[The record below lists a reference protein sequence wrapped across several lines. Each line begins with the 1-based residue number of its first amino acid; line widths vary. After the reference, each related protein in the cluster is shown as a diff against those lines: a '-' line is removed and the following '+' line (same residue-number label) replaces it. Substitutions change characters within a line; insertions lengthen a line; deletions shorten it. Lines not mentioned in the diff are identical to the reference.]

1 MTAFI
6 IRRVFFAVV
15 VLFLI
20 TVMVFLALRILPGDP
35 ILMLVT
41 SSQLS
46 SYSQEQINKL
56 RHEFG
61 LDRPLI
67 VQYFSWISGMF
78 HGDFGISIINRT
90 PVVNE
95 IARRLPITINI
106 GVISFIVGNVFGF
119 AVGIASAVRRGS
131 LLDNSITT
139 GAYLGQAIPQ
149 FWLALVLVYIF
160 GLQLR
165 WLPIMGYTSPFVD
178 LGMNIR
184 QLILPV
190 ICECIGSMAMMARQV
205 RSSMLEVI
213 RQDYIRT
220 AWSKGLDER
229 TVMIKHALKNAL
241 IPIVTIAG
249 MAIPMILGGS
259 VFIET
264 VFNIPGMGRLLVT
277 AIQNKDYPYVQAIT
291 MITTTAVV
299 FTNLLVDLAYGWL
312 DPRVRYH

>member
-1 MTAFI
+1 
-6 IRRVFFAVV
+6 
-15 VLFLI
+15 
-20 TVMVFLALRILPGDP
+20 
-35 ILMLVT
+35 
-41 SSQLS
+41 
-46 SYSQEQINKL
+46 
-56 RHEFG
+56 
-61 LDRPLI
+61 
-67 VQYFSWISGMF
+67 MF

-106 GVISFIVGNVFGF
+106 GVISFIIGNVFGF
-119 AVGIASAVRRGS
+119 AVGIASAIRRGS
-131 LLDNSITT
+131 FLDNSITT

-149 FWLALVLVYIF
+149 FWLALVLVYVF

>member
-1 MTAFI
+1 VTAFI

-15 VLFLI
+15 VLLLI
-20 TVMVFLALRILPGDP
+20 TIMVFLALRLLPGDP

-46 SYSQEQINKL
+46 SYSQEQIDKL

-67 VQYFSWISGMF
+67 VQYFSWIGGMF

-90 PVVNE
+90 PVINE

-106 GVISFIVGNVFGF
+106 GIISFIIGNLLGF

-178 LGMNIR
+178 LGLHTR

-190 ICECIGSMAMMARQV
+190 ICECIGAMAMMARQV

-220 AWSKGLDER
+220 AWSKGLEER
-229 TVMIKHALKNAL
+229 TIMLKHALKNAL

-259 VFIET
+259 VFVET